1 VVRYTAGK
9 GRGLY
14 NPRLACRVGTGM
26 KTEMQRHRAEQYG
39 RLAAVLEKDHEVPG
53 AAAIFDQALSCGLA
67 AIVAHEWPGE
77 ELKKNGDVKS
87 ARFLLDVVK
96 AKTEERPDQ
105 DGVRIFR
112 GSDRSLDVRFECK
125 TLVEAIDHTA
135 AIRHARGVG
144 ELQRPHVDALLELDA
159 HDALLQ
165 VLDEQRESDWVKEEI
180 RQRHGRMRASDYLEL
195 IGEEEAERRAKAA
208 KDFVVISPG
217 VVDDGAALDTCP
229 VCGWEALAVSGI
241 DPFGAGVGSGACF
254 VCSYV
259 RSVDEAEDPARGT
272 MMARHMDD

>member
-1 VVRYTAGK
+1 MQV
-9 GRGLY
+9 
-14 NPRLACRVGTGM
+14 
-26 KTEMQRHRAEQYG
+26 EMQRHRAEQYG

-77 ELKKNGDVKS
+77 ELKKNADVKS

-96 AKTEERPDQ
+96 TKAEECPDRA
-105 DGVRIFR
+105 GVRILR
-112 GSDRSLDVRFECK
+112 GSDGSLDVRIECK

-144 ELQRPHVDALLELDA
+144 ELKRPHVDALLELDA

-180 RQRHGRMRASDYLEL
+180 RQRHDRMRASDYLEL

-208 KDFVVISPG
+208 EDFVVISPG
-217 VVDDGAALDTCP
+217 DVDDGAALDTCP

-259 RSVDEAEDPARGT
+259 RSVVEAEDLARGA
-272 MMARHMDD
+272 MMARHMDG